1 MNKDM
6 KKSTT
11 VDRQKRIVEILT
23 LLHEGGSFEEAKKIF
38 NEEFD
43 GVDVSEITGAEKALI
58 QGGLNPSEIQKL
70 CNVHAAVFKGSIKD
84 IHKSSLEENT
94 PGHPVHTLKL
104 ENQVIASL
112 LNDEIRWVF
121 AKIEKGDWKLLER
134 LLAALEDLY
143 NIDKHYTRKET
154 LIFSYMEKYGITA
167 PPKVMWGVD
176 DAVRDMIKE
185 LLVYLK
191 TGKVALNPLREMLD
205 DVITEIEEMI
215 FKEEAI
221 MIPMCLDVFSL
232 DDWEQI
238 ERDSSEI
245 GYSFIAE
252 PLKWKASSESRAL
265 ETEREPERLAAIESA
280 KAMTAA
286 IAADG
291 GAEIVKPKCVK
302 RQYDWEKAQ
311 GDGVAVLPTGIMHL
325 NELTALFNV
334 LPVDLSF
341 VDKDDIVRFFSG
353 GERIFPRAKSVVG
366 RRVIDCHPPKSFDAV
381 DKILKDFHAG
391 IRDSAE
397 FWIDLHRF
405 NKKVYIR
412 YFAMRDEETGEYL
425 GCLEVS
431 QDITAIQNLV
441 GEKRLDGHEQQHSA
455 YEDAVAEKTVD
466 SNAIST
472 DEKLAASEM
481 PDFVKKMLEER
492 SVSIDKR

>member
-1 MNKDM
+1 MTDM

-11 VDRQKRIVEILT
+11 TERQKRIVEILR
-23 LLHEGGSFEEAKKIF
+23 LLHEGGSFEEAKQIF

-70 CNVHAAVFKGSIKD
+70 CNIHAAVFKGSIKD
-84 IHKSSLEENT
+84 IHQSSLEENI
-94 PGHPVHTLKL
+94 PGHPVHTMKL
-104 ENQVIASL
+104 ENHVIASL

-121 AKIEKGDWKLLER
+121 SKIEKGDWTLKGR
-134 LLAALEDLY
+134 LLAAVEDLY
-143 NIDKHYTRKET
+143 NIDKHYARKET
-154 LIFSYMEKYGITA
+154 LIFSFMEKYGITA

-176 DAVRDMIKE
+176 DAVREMNKE
-185 LLVYLK
+185 VIAYLK
-191 TGKVALNPLREMLD
+191 TDKTALNPLREMLENLL
-205 DVITEIEEMI
+205 TEIEEMI

-232 DDWEQI
+232 KDWEQI
-238 ERDSSEI
+238 EEDSNEI

-252 PLKWKASSESRAL
+252 PLKWQASKESIAN
-265 ETEREPERLAAIESA
+265 EKEREPQRLVAIESA
-280 KAMTAA
+280 KAMTAD
-286 IAADG
+286 IAKEEATKV
-291 GAEIVKPKCVK
+291 VKAKDIK
-302 RQYDWEKAQ
+302 RQYDWEKVESE
-311 GDGVAVLPTGIMHL
+311 GVVVLPTGMMHL

-341 VDKDDIVRFFSG
+341 VDKEDIVRFFSG
-353 GERIFPRAKSVVG
+353 GERIFPRAKSVIG
-366 RRVIDCHPPKSFDAV
+366 RRVIDCHPPKSMAV
-381 DKILKDFHAG
+381 VEKILEDFKSGA
-391 IRDSAE
+391 RDQAD

-441 GEKRLDGHEQQHSA
+441 GEKRLDGHEKTTSE
-455 YEDAVAEKTVD
+455 YENQVAKSMKKILT
-466 SNAIST
+466 
-472 DEKLAASEM
+472 KLAA
-481 PDFVKKMLEER
+481 VKCL
-492 SVSIDKR
+492 ILLKRC

>member
-1 MNKDM
+1 MTDM

-11 VDRQKRIVEILT
+11 IERQKRIVEILR
-23 LLHEGGSFEEAKKIF
+23 LLHDGGSFEEAKQIF

-70 CNVHAAVFKGSIKD
+70 CNIHAAVFKGSIKD
-84 IHKSSLEENT
+84 IHQSSLEENI
-94 PGHPVHTLKL
+94 PGHPVHTMKL
-104 ENQVIASL
+104 ENQVITSL

-121 AKIEKGDWKLLER
+121 SKIEKGDWTLKGR
-134 LLAALEDLY
+134 LLVAVEDLY
-143 NIDKHYTRKET
+143 NIDKHYARKET
-154 LIFSYMEKYGITA
+154 LIFSFMEKYGITA

-176 DAVRDMIKE
+176 DAVREMNKE
-185 LLVYLK
+185 VIAYLK
-191 TGKVALNPLREMLD
+191 TDKTALNPLREMLENLL
-205 DVITEIEEMI
+205 TEIEEMI

-232 DDWEQI
+232 KDWEQI
-238 ERDSSEI
+238 EEDSNEI

-252 PLKWKASSESRAL
+252 PLKWQASKESIAK
-265 ETEREPERLAAIESA
+265 EKEREPQRLVAIESA
-280 KAMTAA
+280 KAMTAD
-286 IAADG
+286 IANE
-291 GAEIVKPKCVK
+291 GAPKVVKSKELK
-302 RQYDWEKAQ
+302 RQYDWEKVESE
-311 GDGVAVLPTGIMHL
+311 GVVVLPTGMMHL

-341 VDKDDIVRFFSG
+341 VDKEDIVRFFSG
-353 GERIFPRAKSVVG
+353 GERIFPRAKSVIG
-366 RRVIDCHPPKSFDAV
+366 RRVIDCHPPKSMAV
-381 DKILKDFHAG
+381 VEKILEDFKSGA
-391 IRDSAE
+391 RDQAD

-441 GEKRLDGHEQQHSA
+441 GEKRLDGHEKTTSE
-455 YEDAVAEKTVD
+455 YENQVAK
-466 SNAIST
+466 SMKKNT
-472 DEKLAASEM
+472 DKVASGEM
-481 PDFVKKMLEER
+481 PDFVKKMLA
-492 SVSIDKR
+492 DK

>member
-1 MNKDM
+1 MTDM

-11 VDRQKRIVEILT
+11 TERQKRIVEILR
-23 LLHEGGSFEEAKKIF
+23 LLHEGGSFEEAKQIF

-70 CNVHAAVFKGSIKD
+70 CNIHAAVFKGSIKD
-84 IHKSSLEENT
+84 IHQSSLEENI
-94 PGHPVHTLKL
+94 PGHPVHTMKL
-104 ENQVIASL
+104 ENHVIASL

-121 AKIEKGDWKLLER
+121 SKIEKGDWTLKGR
-134 LLAALEDLY
+134 LLAAVEDLY
-143 NIDKHYTRKET
+143 NIDKHYARKET
-154 LIFSYMEKYGITA
+154 LIFSFMEKYGITA

-176 DAVRDMIKE
+176 DAVREMNKE
-185 LLVYLK
+185 VIAYLK
-191 TGKVALNPLREMLD
+191 TDKTALNPLREMLENLL
-205 DVITEIEEMI
+205 TEIEEMI

-232 DDWEQI
+232 KDWEQI
-238 ERDSSEI
+238 EEDSNEI

-252 PLKWKASSESRAL
+252 PLKWQASKESIAM
-265 ETEREPERLAAIESA
+265 EKEREPQRLVAIESA
-280 KAMTAA
+280 KAMTAD
-286 IAADG
+286 IAKEEATKV
-291 GAEIVKPKCVK
+291 VKAKDIK
-302 RQYDWEKAQ
+302 RQYDWEKVESE
-311 GDGVAVLPTGIMHL
+311 GVVVLPTGMMHL

-341 VDKDDIVRFFSG
+341 VDKEDIVRFFSG
-353 GERIFPRAKSVVG
+353 GERIFPRAKSVIG
-366 RRVIDCHPPKSFDAV
+366 RRVIDCHPPKSMAV
-381 DKILKDFHAG
+381 VEKILEDFKSGA
-391 IRDSAE
+391 RDQAD

-441 GEKRLDGHEQQHSA
+441 GEKRLDGHEKTTSE
-455 YEDAVAEKTVD
+455 YENQVAK
-466 SNAIST
+466 SMKKNT
-472 DEKLAASEM
+472 DKVGSGEM
-481 PDFVKKMLEER
+481 PDFVKKMLA
-492 SVSIDKR
+492 DK

>member
-1 MNKDM
+1 MVDM

-11 VDRQKRIVEILT
+11 IERQKRIVEILT
-23 LLHEGGSFEEAKKIF
+23 LLHEGGSFEEAKRIF

-84 IHKSSLEENT
+84 IHQSSIDENT

-121 AKIEKGDWKLLER
+121 AKIEKGDWGLKNR
-134 LLAALEDLY
+134 LYAAIEDLY
-143 NIDKHYTRKET
+143 QIDKHYARKET
-154 LIFSYMEKYGITA
+154 LIFSFMEKYGITA

-185 LLVYLK
+185 VLVYLETDK
-191 TGKVALNPLREMLD
+191 TALNPLREMLYD
-205 DVITEIEEMI
+205 LLTEIEEMI

-238 ERDSSEI
+238 EEDSDEI
-245 GYSFIAE
+245 GYAFIAE
-252 PLKWKASSESRAL
+252 PLKWKASKESR
-265 ETEREPERLAAIESA
+265 EKEKEREPQRLAAIESA
-280 KAMTAA
+280 KEMTAA
-286 IAADG
+286 IAKESG
-291 GAEIVKPKCVK
+291 VEVVKPKPVK
-302 RQYDWEKAQ
+302 RQYDWEKAK
-311 GDGVAVLPTGIMHL
+311 GDGVVVLPTGIMHL

-366 RRVIDCHPPKSFDAV
+366 RRVIDCHPPKSMAAV
-381 DKILKDFHAG
+381 ENILEDFKAG
-391 IRDSAE
+391 RRDQAE
-397 FWIDLHRF
+397 FWIDLRRF

-412 YFAMRDEETGEYL
+412 YFAMRDEESGEYL

-431 QDITAIQNLV
+431 QDITAIQNLT
-441 GEKRLDGHEQQHSA
+441 GEKRLDGHSETTSEYENQVAKSSA
-455 YEDAVAEKTVD
+455 KP
-466 SNAIST
+466 T
-472 DEKLAASEM
+472 DRDEM
-481 PDFVKKMLEER
+481 PDFVKKMLA
-492 SVSIDKR
+492 DK

>member
-1 MNKDM
+1 MTDM

-11 VDRQKRIVEILT
+11 TERQKRIVEILR
-23 LLHEGGSFEEAKKIF
+23 LLHEGGSFEEAKQIF

-70 CNVHAAVFKGSIKD
+70 CNIHAAVFKGSIKD
-84 IHKSSLEENT
+84 IHQSSLEENI
-94 PGHPVHTLKL
+94 PGHPVHTMKL
-104 ENQVIASL
+104 ENHVIASL

-121 AKIEKGDWKLLER
+121 SKIEKGDWTLKGR
-134 LLAALEDLY
+134 LLAVVEDLY
-143 NIDKHYTRKET
+143 NIDKHYARKET
-154 LIFSYMEKYGITA
+154 LIFSFMEKYGITA

-176 DAVRDMIKE
+176 DAVREMNKE
-185 LLVYLK
+185 VIAYLK
-191 TGKVALNPLREMLD
+191 TDKTALNPLREMLENLL
-205 DVITEIEEMI
+205 TEIEEMI

-232 DDWEQI
+232 KDWEQI
-238 ERDSSEI
+238 EEDSNEI

-252 PLKWKASSESRAL
+252 PLKWQASKESIAM
-265 ETEREPERLAAIESA
+265 EKEREPQRLVAIESA
-280 KAMTAA
+280 KAMTAD
-286 IAADG
+286 IAKEEATKV
-291 GAEIVKPKCVK
+291 VKAKDIK
-302 RQYDWEKAQ
+302 RQYDWEKVESE
-311 GDGVAVLPTGIMHL
+311 GVVVLPTGMMHL

-341 VDKDDIVRFFSG
+341 VDKEDIVRFFSG
-353 GERIFPRAKSVVG
+353 GERIFPRAKSVIG
-366 RRVIDCHPPKSFDAV
+366 RRVIDCHPPKSMAV
-381 DKILKDFHAG
+381 VEKILEDFKSGA
-391 IRDSAE
+391 RDQAD

-441 GEKRLDGHEQQHSA
+441 GEKRLDGHEKTTSE
-455 YEDAVAEKTVD
+455 YENQVAK
-466 SNAIST
+466 SMKKNT
-472 DEKLAASEM
+472 DKDGSGEM
-481 PDFVKKMLEER
+481 PDFVKKMLA
-492 SVSIDKR
+492 DK